1 VVQVCAEVTGGRKCC
16 LSSKV
21 GRNFVQTEPWNM
33 EDGTGLVT
41 IQQEPQLT
49 TIKQSKN
56 SQNCRRLNK
65 THCGYLIK
73 YINLHGLISILYG
86 IRRY

>member
-1 VVQVCAEVTGGRKCC
+1 MCAEVTGGRKCY

-21 GRNFVQTEPWNM
+21 GKNFVQPGPWNV
-33 EDGTGLVT
+33 EDGTGLLMT
-41 IQQEPQLT
+41 KKELQHSKITQC
-49 TIKQSKN
+49 KN

-65 THCGYLIK
+65 THCGYLTT
-73 YINLHGLISILYG
+73 YRNLHGLISILYG